1 MPFCRPA
8 KDQESGLLGSAES
21 QADLAD
27 QTDTS
32 SWMGLDQSQE
42 PPDLP
47 SGEIGFSQMDQRLD
61 PHSQEPARE
70 ETRSSLLDARETGHR
85 TQPSSDDRLQIGT
98 HSGIPGLEIHRSQA
112 PEDRTVVM
120 KDLYKEVNPA
130 GLFLNRH
137 PNLGVGVHG
146 QVSRTIEGTQ
156 CGRGEDGSGKHP
168 RGEGPFARPQ
178 QSHTLLEAGGN
189 IVEEKDLRPRD
200 LDRRVDDETED
211 DTADAVHDA
220 EAILDPCQIKSSHSP
235 LHEGDQ
241 ATPVTP
247 PAVDLLADDESTTA
261 LLQSLLKRADL
272 DKVLLRLGYHKAK
285 EEDMAKDDPS
295 KPPASGGK
303 DGSEVCQECS
313 KRFKRPC
320 ELKYVNAS
328 MLPNLGM
335 CVLT

>member
-1 MPFCRPA
+1 
-8 KDQESGLLGSAES
+8 
-21 QADLAD
+21 
-27 QTDTS
+27 
-32 SWMGLDQSQE
+32 MGLDQSQE
-42 PPDLP
+42 PSDLP
-47 SGEIGFSQMDQRLD
+47 SGEIGFSQMDQHLD
-61 PHSQEPARE
+61 PHSQEPAHE
-70 ETRSSLLDARETGHR
+70 ETTSSLLDARETGHR

-112 PEDRTVVM
+112 PENRTVVM
-120 KDLYKEVNPA
+120 KDLYTEVNPV

-137 PNLGVGVHG
+137 PNLGVHG
-146 QVSRTIEGTQ
+146 QASRTIEGSQ
-156 CGRGEDGSGKHP
+156 HDRGEDGSRKHP
-168 RGEGPFARPQ
+168 RGAGPFARPQ
-178 QSHTLLEAGGN
+178 QSQTLLEAGGN
-189 IVEEKDLRPRD
+189 IVEEKDLRSRD

-220 EAILDPCQIKSSHSP
+220 ETPLDPCQIKSSHSP
-235 LHEGDQ
+235 LHVEDQ
-241 ATPVTP
+241 ASPVTP

-261 LLQSLLKRADL
+261 LLQSLLKRADF

-285 EEDMAKDDPS
+285 EEDTAKDDPP
-295 KPPASGGK
+295 KPPASGDK

-328 MLPNLGM
+328 LLPNLGM